1 MSKEETMLPPE
12 RLNRQRKAILG
23 IRRNPFSEALG
34 KKTNTGDDG
43 PQIQMQPNQYLLSY
57 WNKGF
62 FGNSFRDYSFSS
74 F

>member
-23 IRRNPFSEALG
+23 IRRNPFSEPLG

-57 WNKGF
+57 
-62 FGNSFRDYSFSS
+62 
-74 F
+74 